1 MIDNRKIFDCIPF
14 YQSNLLFELRFKT
27 LDKIVDKF
35 VVCEATKT
43 HSGLKKELNFDI
55 NKFSKLTNKIKY
67 IVVDDM
73 PDFLHNSND
82 KTA

>member
-43 HSGLKKELNFDI
+43 HSGLKKN
-55 NKFSKLTNKIKY
+55 
-67 IVVDDM
+67 
-73 PDFLHNSND
+73 
-82 KTA
+82 